1 MEKRSAKYDEL
12 MDAFKKARAKYMALV
27 KGAEASHM
35 MLEQYADLCDL
46 TEINESLDAILME
59 AKERL
64 SDYDEY
70 NEVTSA
76 AISLLNSVKSA
87 IYLSK
92 YVSQK

>member
-1 MEKRSAKYDEL
+1 MEKRSAKYEEL
-12 MDAFKKARAKYMALV
+12 MDAFRNTKAKYMTLV

-46 TEINESLDAILME
+46 TKINESLDAILME
-59 AKERL
+59 AKDRL

-76 AISLLNSVKSA
+76 AISLLNSVKSV
-87 IYLSK
+87 IYLSR
-92 YVSQK
+92 YVSRK

>member
-1 MEKRSAKYDEL
+1 MDKRSAKYDEL
-12 MDAFKKARAKYMALV
+12 MDAFKKTKARYMTLV

-59 AKERL
+59 AKDRL

-76 AISLLNSVKSA
+76 AISLLNSVKTA

>member
-1 MEKRSAKYDEL
+1 MEKRSAKYNEL
-12 MDAFKKARAKYMALV
+12 MEAFKKTKARYMTLV

-59 AKERL
+59 AKDRL

-76 AISLLNSVKSA
+76 AISLLNSVKSV
-87 IYLSK
+87 IYLSR

>member
-12 MDAFKKARAKYMALV
+12 MDAFKKTKAKYMTLV

-46 TEINESLDAILME
+46 TEINENLDAILME
-59 AKERL
+59 AKDRL

-76 AISLLNSVKSA
+76 AISLLNSVKSV
-87 IYLSK
+87 IYLSR

>member
-1 MEKRSAKYDEL
+1 MKKNSAKYEEL
-12 MDAFKKARAKYMALV
+12 MEAFRVARVKYKTLV

-46 TEINESLDAILME
+46 TEISDSLDAILKE
-59 AKERL
+59 AKDRL

-76 AISLLNSVKSA
+76 TISLLNAVKSV
-87 IYLSK
+87 IYLSG

>member
-1 MEKRSAKYDEL
+1 MDKRSTKYDEL
-12 MDAFKKARAKYMALV
+12 MDAFKKTKARYMTLV

-46 TEINESLDAILME
+46 TEINEDLDAILME
-59 AKERL
+59 AKDRL

-76 AISLLNSVKSA
+76 AISLLNSVKSV
-87 IYLSK
+87 IYLSR